1 MNTKKRFWL
10 ALVIF
15 GLLGQVAWV
24 VENMYFNVFIYNM
37 FKASPADIASMV
49 SASAIAATVTT
60 IIMGALAD
68 KLGKR
73 KMFICFGYIAWGISI
88 LLFALIRVDFIQS
101 IFPAMTVVSA
111 SAICILL
118 VIIMDCVMTFFGST
132 ANDAAFNAWLTDSTD
147 DNNRGAAEG
156 INSMMPLVAILVVFG
171 GFMFF
176 DLEKTSS
183 WTLIFAIIGGLVII
197 CGILGV
203 FLIKDTCIKSAEN
216 NKFFSN
222 LIYGF
227 RLSVIKLN
235 KSLYIT
241 LIAFAV
247 FGISIQ
253 IFMPYLILYYS
264 VSLQMDNYVLIMAP
278 AIIVASVATAFYGRL
293 YDRFKFTKTVI
304 PAILIL
310 ISGYLLLF
318 LFKSTALVFIG
329 SLLMMSGYLCGMA
342 VFGAMI
348 REKTPE
354 NKSGMFQGLRIC
366 GQVLIPGVIG
376 PEIGKA
382 VLKNADV
389 ILNND
394 GTTSF
399 IPNENIF
406 IAATAVAVVIFVFIP
421 FINKLIKKEK
431 KYDI

>member
-1 MNTKKRFWL
+1 MNAKKRFWL
-10 ALVIF
+10 AIVIF

-37 FKASPADIASMV
+37 FNASPKDIAAMV
-49 SASAIAATVTT
+49 SASAIAATLTT
-60 IIMGALAD
+60 IFMGALSD
-68 KLGKR
+68 KVGKR
-73 KMFICFGYIAWGISI
+73 KTFISFGYIAWGISI
-88 LLFALIRVDFIQS
+88 LLFAVIRVDVVREL
-101 IFPAMTVVSA
+101 FPALSAVSA
-111 SAICILL
+111 SALCITL

-171 GFMFF
+171 GFMAF
-176 DLEKTSS
+176 DLQNSSS
-183 WTLIFAIIGGLVII
+183 WTIIFAIIGSLVII
-197 CGILGV
+197 SGILGV
-203 FLIKDTCIKSAEN
+203 FLIKDSNTKITEN
-216 NKFFSN
+216 NKVWSN
-222 LIYGF
+222 IIYGF
-227 RLSVIKLN
+227 RPSVIKSN

-264 VSLQMDNYVLIMAP
+264 VTLKMDNYVLIMAP
-278 AIIVASVATAFYGRL
+278 AIILASIATAFYGRL
-293 YDRFKFTKTVI
+293 YDKFKFTKTVI
-304 PAILIL
+304 PAISLLIC
-310 ISGYLLLF
+310 GYILLL

-329 SLLMMSGYLCGMA
+329 SLFMMSGYLCGMA

-389 ILNND
+389 VINND

-399 IPNENIF
+399 IPNQNIF
-406 IAATAVAVVIFVFIP
+406 IAAAIVAILIFAFIP

-431 KYDI
+431 QYVK